1 MFRHRR
7 ASRTLAI
14 AGSLGVALALTVAT
28 PSSADPSW
36 RVVASGLHSPRNLA
50 VSPDGDVYVAESGR
64 GGQRV
69 CAPHPVLVEGC
80 LGFSGSITWVNPD
93 GSDERVVTKLPSI
106 ANDVE
111 ALGPMDLVVT
121 DSGRYYAT
129 IGLGADEEVR
139 DGFGKAGEHLAT
151 VVTGRLDSD
160 EHKLFADVL
169 ANEAENNPDGTD
181 IDSNPAGL
189 ARAGDSLVVADA
201 GGNAIVKV
209 NEDGRFRTVAALD
222 PTSEGADA
230 VPTAV
235 VRGPD
240 GAWYVSQLTGFPFTK
255 GSASIWRI
263 GASGEPTEY
272 ASGLTNVT
280 DLAFK
285 GKTLYAVEISTD
297 GLLSTPPN
305 SLPQGSLVKVTEGGS
320 SHSTVVGDLDAPY
333 GVVITDGS
341 AYVSTCSVCLTGGKV
356 IKVSLK

>member
-1 MFRHRR
+1 R
-7 ASRTLAI
+7 AKRLLA
-14 AGSLGVALALTVAT
+14 ATGTVGVALSLTVAA
-28 PSSADPSW
+28 PAAADPSW

-50 VSPDGDVYVAESGR
+50 VSPDGDVFVAESGR
-64 GGQRV
+64 GGDGA
-69 CAPHPVLVEGC
+69 CTTHPA
-80 LGFSGSITWVNPD
+80 LGDACVGSSGSITWVNPHGRD
-93 GSDERVVTKLPSI
+93 KRVVTGLPSI
-106 ANDVE
+106 AGQE

-121 DSGRYYAT
+121 DGGRYYAT

-160 EHKLFADVL
+160 EHKEFADVL
-169 ANEAENNPDGTD
+169 AYEADANPDGTD
-181 IDSNPAGL
+181 VDSNPAGL
-189 ARAGDSLVVADA
+189 SRAGEGLVVADA

-209 NEDGRFRTVAALD
+209 NEDGRFRTVAALE
-222 PTSEGADA
+222 PTDEGADA

-240 GAWYVSQLTGFPFTK
+240 GAWYVSQLTGFPFTQ

-263 GASGEPTEY
+263 GASGEPTVY

-285 GKTLYAVEISTD
+285 GRTLYAVQIATE
-297 GLLSTPPN
+297 GLLSGPV
-305 SLPQGSLVKVTEGGS
+305 GSLVEVPKGS
-320 SHSTVVGDLDAPY
+320 TSPTVVVGDLEAPY

-341 AYVSTCSVCLTGGKV
+341 AYVSTCSVCLTGGQV
-356 IKVSLK
+356 IKVSLR

>member
-129 IGLGADEEVR
+129 IGLGADETVR

-160 EHKLFADVL
+160 EHELFADVL

-209 NEDGRFRTVAALD
+209 NEDGGFRTVAALD

>member
-1 MFRHRR
+1 MSLRDAPNPPGGVHMFRHRR

-69 CAPHPVLVEGC
+69 CAPHPVLVEAC

-129 IGLGADEEVR
+129 IGLGADEKVR

-189 ARAGDSLVVADA
+189 ARAGDNLVVADA

-209 NEDGRFRTVAALD
+209 DEDGSFRTVAALD

-240 GAWYVSQLTGFPFTK
+240 GAWYVSQLT
-255 GSASIWRI
+255 
-263 GASGEPTEY
+263 
-272 ASGLTNVT
+272 
-280 DLAFK
+280 
-285 GKTLYAVEISTD
+285 
-297 GLLSTPPN
+297 
-305 SLPQGSLVKVTEGGS
+305 
-320 SHSTVVGDLDAPY
+320 
-333 GVVITDGS
+333 
-341 AYVSTCSVCLTGGKV
+341 
-356 IKVSLK
+356 

>member
-69 CAPHPVLVEGC
+69 CAPHPVLVEAC

-93 GSDERVVTKLPSI
+93 GSDKRVVTKLPSI

-129 IGLGADEEVR
+129 IGLGADEKVR

-209 NEDGRFRTVAALD
+209 NEDGDFRTVAALD

-285 GKTLYAVEISTD
+285 GKTLYAVQISTD

>member
-7 ASRTLAI
+7 ASRTLAA
-14 AGSLGVALALTVAT
+14 AGSLGVALALTVAA

-36 RVVASGLHSPRNLA
+36 RVVASGLHSPRSLA

-69 CAPHPVLVEGC
+69 CAPHPVLVEAC
-80 LGFSGSITWVNPD
+80 LGFSGSITWVNPS
-93 GSDERVVTKLPSI
+93 GADERVVTGLPSI

-139 DGFGKAGEHLAT
+139 DGFGKPGEHLAT

-160 EHKLFADVL
+160 EHKVFADAL
-169 ANEAENNPDGTD
+169 AYEADANPDGTD
-181 IDSNPAGL
+181 VDSNPAGL
-189 ARAGDSLVVADA
+189 SRAGEGLVVADA

-209 NEDGRFRTVAALD
+209 NEDGRFRTVAALE
-222 PTSEGADA
+222 PTDEGADA

-240 GAWYVSQLTGFPFTK
+240 GAWYVSQLTGFPFTQ

-263 GASGEPTEY
+263 GASGEPTVY

-285 GKTLYAVEISTD
+285 GRTLYAVQIATE
-297 GLLSTPPN
+297 GLLSGPV
-305 SLPQGSLVKVTEGGS
+305 GSLVEVPKGS
-320 SHSTVVGDLDAPY
+320 TSPTVVVGDLEAPY

-341 AYVSTCSVCLTGGKV
+341 AYVSTCSVCLTGGQV
-356 IKVSLK
+356 IKVSLR

>member
-129 IGLGADEEVR
+129 IGLGADEKVR

-209 NEDGRFRTVAALD
+209 NEDGGFRTVAALD